1 MIGTLADIMYMY
13 NDQEKDN
20 DTINVRAEIPPNY
33 ATVGAVNYGSN
44 DASERMGLLSNV
56 PISDV
61 VYAKNSGRSCELK
74 LFFFKFFGLTI
85 NENKN

>member
-1 MIGTLADIMYMY
+1 MY

-20 DTINVRAEIPPNY
+20 DTIHVRAEIPPSY
-33 ATVGAVNYGSN
+33 ATVNDGSN
-44 DASERMGLLSNV
+44 DASERIGLLSNV
-56 PISDV
+56 PIGDV
-61 VYAKNSGRSCELK
+61 VHAKNSGRSCELK